1 MNYPQTMAVELSDN
15 ISHVSKN
22 LQSIANYGCLAMCYL
37 YCIGLDGD
45 AVHYIEYLSRAMEKG
60 LLDKDCTVLD
70 GAKYLNHF
78 CGEDR
83 YRVIKKDISD
93 TDLKNIKNR
102 TPVRFDYN
110 GKSHWVVFENGHLVF
125 NPLLN
130 SICVNKGH
138 AATARIISLR

>member
-1 MNYPQTMAVELSDN
+1 MKYPQTYAYVLESSMSS
-15 ISHVSKN
+15 ISKN
-22 LQSIANYGCLAMCYL
+22 IKVIAENGCLAMCYL

-45 AVHYIEYLSRAMEKG
+45 NFSYIEYLSRAMEKG